1 MKKILALI
9 VLSFTMVSCYEE
21 YLLDYPYTAVYF
33 YLQQDVRTFV
43 VGEGMQIKVGCTL
56 GGVRQNTTD
65 RNVSY
70 TLDNSLVTLARF
82 DKMKYASQG
91 YIRDA
96 VTGLAAIQQLPASHY
111 TISNNSAIVIAS
123 GFHTGTVTVTAT
135 DAFINDSVNTCKK
148 STYVLPFRLTSAD
161 ADSLLYAKRT
171 NVVGTMFEH
180 KLFGNY
186 WHGGAALV
194 NRASNPNTFQRAD
207 TTIVYKTTIPSP
219 ENTIWNLTT
228 TGPTRL
234 TCNGYLNNITT
245 TAAPVPS
252 YMNLV
257 LKGTTVYLSQGANVP
272 ATVTIAQ
279 EGACT
284 YNNAKL
290 LQERKVILKYKVT
303 QTASPF
309 FVYHCTD
316 TLTFRNRIRDG
327 INEWQD
333 ENPENYSK

>member
-9 VLSFTMVSCYEE
+9 VLSLTMVSCYEE

-43 VGEGMQIKVGCTL
+43 VGESMQFKVGCTL

-65 RNVSY
+65 INVNY
-70 TLDNSLVTLARF
+70 TLDNSLITLDRF

-96 VTGLAAIQQLPASHY
+96 VTGLAALQLLPASHY
-111 TISNNSAIVIAS
+111 TISNNSSIVIPS

-148 STYVLPFRLTSAD
+148 STYVLPFRLTSAE

-180 KLFGNY
+180 QLFGNY

-207 TTIVYKTTIPSP
+207 TTIVYKTTIPTP
-219 ENTIWNLTT
+219 ENTIWSLKS
-228 TGPTRL
+228 TGPTRV
-234 TCNGYLNNITT
+234 TCNGYINNIVD
-245 TAAPVPS
+245 PLKPQIL
-252 YMNLV
+252 NLV
-257 LKGTTVYLSQGANVP
+257 LKGTTVYLSKGADAP
-272 ATVTIAQ
+272 ATVTIEQ

-316 TLTFRNRIRDG
+316 TITFRNRIRDG

>member
-9 VLSFTMVSCYEE
+9 VLSVTMVSCYEE
-21 YLLDYPYTAVYF
+21 YLLDYPYTAIYF

-43 VGEGMQIKVGCTL
+43 MGEGMQFKVGCTL
-56 GGVRQNTTD
+56 GGVRENASD

-70 TLDNSLVTLARF
+70 ILDPALVNLARLDRMQF
-82 DKMKYASQG
+82 ASQG

-96 VTGLAAIQQLPASHY
+96 VSGLAALQQLPASHY
-111 TISNNSAIVIAS
+111 TVSNSSAIVIPS
-123 GFHTGTVTVTAT
+123 GYHTGTVTITAT
-135 DAFINDSVNTCKK
+135 DAFINDSVNTCRK

-171 NVVGTMFEH
+171 NVVGTMFENQ
-180 KLFGNY
+180 LFGFY

-207 TTIVYKTTIPSP
+207 TTIVYKTTVPTQ
-219 ENTIWNLTT
+219 ENLIWNLTT
-228 TGPTRL
+228 LGPTRL
-234 TCNGYLNNITT
+234 ACNGYLNNTT
-245 TAAPVPS
+245 TLGKN
-252 YMNLV
+252 MLNLV
-257 LKGTTVYLSQGANVP
+257 LKGTTVYLSKGPDAPAN
-272 ATVTIAQ
+272 IDIIQ

-284 YNNAKL
+284 FNNSKL
-290 LQERKVILKYKVT
+290 LQERKVVLRYKVT

-333 ENPENYSK
+333 ENEANYSK